1 MRSRMRTEEEKIA
14 KQLANIVNDLTVDLD
29 QVGMYLAR
37 NSRNISITR
46 LNEVIESANYEKEQS
61 NVRINTDTFPDQM

>member
-1 MRSRMRTEEEKIA
+1 MRSRIRTEEEKIA

-29 QVGMYLAR
+29 QVGVYLAR

-61 NVRINTDTFPDQM
+61 NVRINGNTISDQM

>member
-1 MRSRMRTEEEKIA
+1 MRSRIRTEEEKIA

-29 QVGMYLAR
+29 QVGVYLAR

>member
-1 MRSRMRTEEEKIA
+1 MRSRIRTEEEKIA

-29 QVGMYLAR
+29 QVGVYLAR
-37 NSRNISITR
+37 NSRNVSITR

-61 NVRINTDTFPDQM
+61 NVRINTDTISDQM

>member
-1 MRSRMRTEEEKIA
+1 MRSRIRTEEEKIA

-29 QVGMYLAR
+29 QVGVYLAR
-37 NSRNISITR
+37 NSRNVSITR

-61 NVRINTDTFPDQM
+61 NVRINTDTFSDQM

>member
-1 MRSRMRTEEEKIA
+1 MRSRIRTEEEKIA

-37 NSRNISITR
+37 NSRNVSITR

-61 NVRINTDTFPDQM
+61 SVRINANTISDQM

>member
-1 MRSRMRTEEEKIA
+1 MRSRIRTEEEKIA

-46 LNEVIESANYEKEQS
+46 LTEVIESATYEKEQS
-61 NVRINTDTFPDQM
+61 NVRINTDTFSDQM

>member
-1 MRSRMRTEEEKIA
+1 MRSRIRTEEEKIA

-29 QVGMYLAR
+29 QVGVYLAR

-61 NVRINTDTFPDQM
+61 NVRINTDTISD

>member
-1 MRSRMRTEEEKIA
+1 MRTEEEKIA

>member
-1 MRSRMRTEEEKIA
+1 MRSRIRTEEEKIA

-37 NSRNISITR
+37 NSRNVSITR

-61 NVRINTDTFPDQM
+61 NVRINTDTFSDQM

>member
-1 MRSRMRTEEEKIA
+1 MRSRIRTEEEKIA

-37 NSRNISITR
+37 NSRNVSITR

-61 NVRINTDTFPDQM
+61 NVRINNDTFPDQM

>member
-1 MRSRMRTEEEKIA
+1 MRSQIRTEEEKIA

-37 NSRNISITR
+37 NSRNVSITR

>member
-37 NSRNISITR
+37 NSRNVSITR

>member
-1 MRSRMRTEEEKIA
+1 MRSRIRTEEEKIA

-29 QVGMYLAR
+29 QVGVYLAR

-61 NVRINTDTFPDQM
+61 NVRINTDTFSDQM

>member
-1 MRSRMRTEEEKIA
+1 MRSRIRTEEEKIA

-37 NSRNISITR
+37 NSRNVSITR